1 MRFFSILKPG
11 IIFGNIIT
19 VCGGFFLGSQ
29 TQYQSQTNIHAQVL
43 NPINQFNYFH
53 WLPIFTAI
61 SLYQLF
67 ILLMTLLG
75 MALIVGS
82 GCVFNNMID
91 RDIDKLMART
101 CDRVLVKGLISL
113 KTAFIYGAVL
123 GLVGFLIL
131 YFYTNFL
138 TLIISM
144 IGWFFYVCIYS
155 LFLKRRS
162 TWGTTLGGISGAVP
176 PLVGYAAITN
186 RFDLGAVI
194 LFLILFLWQMPHFY
208 AIAIYRLKDFKAAGI
223 PTLPIKKGFFHT
235 QIIMVLYVI
244 AYLLITLIPVYLG
257 YLGLAYFILAL
268 GSGLVW
274 LRVGLLG
281 LIRKI
286 RANNLLEITGQD
298 IAWARKMFFISIIN
312 ITLLCIFMAVRI

>member
-1 MRFFSILKPG
+1 MRFVSILKPG

-29 TQYQSQTNIHAQVL
+29 VQNLKNLSFSNFLSH
-43 NPINQFNYFH
+43 PINQFNDFH
-53 WLPIFTAI
+53 WSPIFTSI
-61 SLYQLF
+61 SLAQLF
-67 ILLMTLLG
+67 TLLLTLLG

-113 KTAFIYGAVL
+113 KTAFMYGLVL

-131 YFYTNFL
+131 YFYTNVL
-138 TLIISM
+138 TLIISI
-144 IGWFFYVCIYS
+144 IGWIFYVFIYS

-162 TWGTTLGGISGAVP
+162 TFGTTLGGVSGAVP
-176 PLVGYAAITN
+176 PLVGYAAVTN
-186 RFDLGAVI
+186 QFDLGAVI

-223 PTLPIKKGFFHT
+223 PTLPIKKGFIYT
-235 QIIMVLYVI
+235 QVVMILYVI
-244 AYLLITLIPVYLG
+244 VYLLITLLPVYLG
-257 YLGLAYFILAL
+257 YLGLAYFIIAL

-281 LIRKI
+281 LIKKI
-286 RANNLLEITGQD
+286 KSNNPSELTAQD
-298 IAWARKMFFISIIN
+298 ITWAKKMFFISILN